1 MNRIFSTILSL
12 IIILLLVQCNS
23 EESRKEKAEEL
34 IKKDLF
40 ETLPD
45 YKSYELVS
53 IEMDTIKETWISIP
67 GIIDLAKEYQQAFC
81 R

>member
-67 GIIDLAKEYQQAFC
+67 GIIDLAKEY
-81 R
+81 